1 MEFISS
7 SYKGNYGSRSTKG
20 QCQPRIKVNPGF
32 KVNQGSLSTKDQ
44 GQKMITVNQGTRSTK
59 EQGTRSTKEQGQ
71 PRKKVNLGTRSTK
84 EQGQPRIEQKVMT
97 FDHDFCY
104 LFSFSSSLFILGGR
118 RKGEEN
124 NQSRNQKSCHSARSQ
139 PRNKVNQ
146 EIRLIYSNLNSFKVY
161 NIHIKLCSIHYSCE

>member
-1 MEFISS
+1 MYTVKG
-7 SYKGNYGSRSTKG
+7 SYWSLFLLAIKATKDQG
-20 QCQPRIKVNPGF
+20 QPRIKV
-32 KVNQGSLSTKDQ
+32 K
-44 GQKMITVNQGTRSTK
+44 
-59 EQGTRSTKEQGQ
+59 QGTRSTKEQGQ
-71 PRKKVNLGTRSTK
+71 PRNKVNRGIRSTKEQGQPRIKVNQGIRSTK
-84 EQGQPRIEQKVMT
+84 EQGQPRIEQKGMT
-97 FDHDFCY
+97 FDHD

-124 NQSRNQKSCHSARSQ
+124 NQSRKQKSCLSARSQ